1 MGDPTYEEQLIILA
15 VLVASPI
22 EYQAKED
29 LIKQFCKKFGKIE
42 EEVLRDLKGERRTD
56 EFDY

>member
-1 MGDPTYEEQLIILA
+1 MNRKEPTYKEQLIILA

-29 LIKQFCKKFGKIE
+29 LIKQFCKKFGKTE
-42 EEVLRDLKGERRTD
+42 EEVLRDLKGE
-56 EFDY
+56 